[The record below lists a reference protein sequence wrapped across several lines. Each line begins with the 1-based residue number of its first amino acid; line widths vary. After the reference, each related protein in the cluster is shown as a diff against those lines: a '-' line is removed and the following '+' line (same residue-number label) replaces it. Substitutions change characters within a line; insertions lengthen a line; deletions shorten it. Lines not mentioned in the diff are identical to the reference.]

1 MNKEIIDNIKLYII
15 NTFQHNSPAS
25 ANICYKQKLIYELH
39 VQSIQVF
46 IFQYHFNI
54 DRITA
59 CISNLDAFV
68 T

>member
-1 MNKEIIDNIKLYII
+1 MNEESIGNIKLYII

-25 ANICYKQKLIYELH
+25 GKICYKQKLIYELH

-59 CISNLDAFV
+59 CISNLLFV